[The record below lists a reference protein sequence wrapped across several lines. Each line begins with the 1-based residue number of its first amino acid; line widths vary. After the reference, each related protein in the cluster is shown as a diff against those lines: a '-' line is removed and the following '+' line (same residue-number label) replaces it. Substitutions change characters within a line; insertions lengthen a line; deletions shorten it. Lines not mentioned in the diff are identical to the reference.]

1 MSRGYYA
8 RTAAAANRLAASQAA
23 TAAAV
28 KALWEKSQN
37 AAARL
42 KAADEAHDR
51 GDIKTAV
58 RLYVRLAMSR
68 PPTESSRAART
79 RLDLLADEAHTKLD
93 EIDATLAH
101 GEPSPGELTGRQND
115 PLVIENLATW
125 KTTVESAFQQYQHL
139 VANYEAVPSLGGKLK
154 MHVDRQRHNSAVATV
169 LNEPEAKTL
178 LETGLEHE
186 AAGHACCAY
195 WVYRQA
201 VQLAPA
207 PSAAKAKARLE
218 AVEKTPNI
226 QALAAACRE
235 MQRCHQIYARAERA
249 LPVNPAR
256 ARELFAEV
264 ARRAPAESE
273 LCRAAERQLAEAGKP

>member
-1 MSRGYYA
+1 MSRGYYV
-8 RTAAAANRLAASQAA
+8 RAAAAASQFAALRAA
-23 TAAAV
+23 TAASE
-28 KALWEKSQN
+28 KALWEKAQN

-42 KAADEAHDR
+42 KTADQAYDQ
-51 GDIKTAV
+51 GDIRTAV

-68 PPTESSRAART
+68 PPNESSLAAKNRLDGLADDART
-79 RLDLLADEAHTKLD
+79 KQA

-101 GEPSPGELTGRQND
+101 GEPSPGEFLGNQDD
-115 PLVIENLATW
+115 PQVVEHLAAW
-125 KTTVESAFQQYQHL
+125 KTTVETAFQKYQRL
-139 VANYEAVPSLGGKLK
+139 VSDYEVVPSLGGKLK
-154 MHVDRQRHNSAVATV
+154 MHVDRQRHKPAIAMV

-186 AAGHACCAY
+186 AAGHQCCAY

-207 PSAAKAKARLE
+207 PSAIQAKARLE
-218 AVEKTPNI
+218 IVEKVPNI
-226 QALAAACRE
+226 EALAAACRE

-249 LPVNPAR
+249 LPVNPDR

-264 ARRAPAESE
+264 ARRAPADSE
-273 LCRAAERQLAEAGKP
+273 VCRAAQRHLDERQG

>member
-1 MSRGYYA
+1 MSSGYYT
-8 RTAAAANRLAASQAA
+8 RAAAAASQLAAARAAVAA
-23 TAAAV
+23 TE
-28 KALWEKSQN
+28 KALWEKAQN

-42 KAADEAHDR
+42 KMADDAHDR
-51 GDIKTAV
+51 GEIRTAV

-68 PPTESSRAART
+68 PANESSAAAKE
-79 RLDLLADEAHTKLD
+79 RLEALAEEARSKQA

-101 GEPSPGELTGRQND
+101 GEPSPGEWFVNQDD
-115 PLVIENLATW
+115 PQVIAHLAAW
-125 KTTVESAFQQYQHL
+125 KTTVETAFQQYQRL
-139 VANYEAVPSLGGKLK
+139 VNDYEVVPSLGGKLK
-154 MHVDRQRHNSAVATV
+154 MHVDRQRHKTAIAMV

-186 AAGHACCAY
+186 AAGHHCCAY

-218 AVEKTPNI
+218 IVEKVPHI
-226 QALAAACRE
+226 EALAAACRE

-249 LPVNPAR
+249 LPVNPDR

-264 ARRAPAESE
+264 VQRAPAESE
-273 LCRAAERQLAEAGKP
+273 VCRAAQRHLDEATRQ

>member
-1 MSRGYYA
+1 MTRGYYA
-8 RTAAAANRLAASQAA
+8 RAATAANQFAAAQSA

-51 GDIKTAV
+51 GDIRTAV

-68 PPTESSRAART
+68 PSNESSLAAKT
-79 RLDLLADEAHTKLD
+79 RLDLLADEARTKQA
-93 EIDATLAH
+93 EIDETLPH
-101 GEPSPGELTGRQND
+101 GEPSPGDFVVNQND
-115 PLVIENLATW
+115 PLVAAHLAAW
-125 KTTVESAFQQYQHL
+125 KTTVGTAFEQYQQL
-139 VANYEAVPSLGGKLK
+139 VSTYQAVPSLGGKLK
-154 MHVDRQRHNSAVATV
+154 THVDHQRHKPAVAMV

-186 AAGHACCAY
+186 AAGHPCCAY

-207 PSAAKAKARLE
+207 PSAVKAKARLE
-218 AVEKTPNI
+218 VVEKVPNI
-226 QALAAACRE
+226 EALAASCRE

-249 LPVNPAR
+249 LKVNPDR

-264 ARRAPAESE
+264 ARRAPTDSE
-273 LCRAAERQLAEAGKP
+273 VCRAAERQLAEGGKP